1 MQKQKIIIEGKT
13 TNYSID
19 TDGNVYNDKFNRILK
34 GTDKRNEYRSVQLMI
49 DGKAKTLMVHRLV
62 AETFLPNPNNYS
74 IVDHIDRDKT
84 NNKLEN
90 LRWVNSQ
97 VNALNSEKNNFGKR
111 IKFNPK
117 ILEQEDWKSLSI
129 DENVKVNKKGQI
141 INIQTGNILN
151 GSKRNGYIRINIK
164 GKYYSVHKII
174 WETFN
179 GIIPENMVIDHI
191 DGNKENNELINL
203 RLVSQSDNMV
213 NAQLLGHN
221 GQVKISQYDLNGT
234 FITTYNSIKQ
244 AAEAINGNEVAI
256 KDAAN
261 RMGSSSGF
269 LWIKENQNITIE
281 EVLKI
286 YREKMNKRTVKVS
299 QYDKNNVFIKTYD
312 SLAEA
317 SRAIGVKPSSI
328 RKAINREG
336 MCKNYYWKIVV

>member
-1 MQKQKIIIEGKT
+1 
-13 TNYSID
+13 
-19 TDGNVYNDKFNRILK
+19 
-34 GTDKRNEYRSVQLMI
+34 
-49 DGKAKTLMVHRLV
+49 
-62 AETFLPNPNNYS
+62 
-74 IVDHIDRDKT
+74 
-84 NNKLEN
+84 
-90 LRWVNSQ
+90 
-97 VNALNSEKNNFGKR
+97 
-111 IKFNPK
+111 
-117 ILEQEDWKSLSI
+117 
-129 DENVKVNKKGQI
+129 
-141 INIQTGNILN
+141 
-151 GSKRNGYIRINIK
+151 
-164 GKYYSVHKII
+164 
-174 WETFN
+174 
-179 GIIPENMVIDHI
+179 MVIDHI

-317 SRAIGVKPSSI
+317 SRVIGVKPSSI

>member
-1 MQKQKIIIEGKT
+1 MQKQKIIIEGKI

-19 TDGNVYNDKFNRILK
+19 TNGNVYNDKFNRILK

-97 VNALNSEKNNFGKR
+97 INALNSEKNNFEKR

-191 DGNKENNELINL
+191 DDNKENNELINL

-286 YREKMNKRTVKVS
+286 YREKKNKRTVKVS
-299 QYDKNNVFIKTYD
+299 QYDKNNVFIKTYN

-317 SRAIGVKPSSI
+317 SKVIGVNPSSI

-336 MCKNYYWKIVV
+336 MCKNYYWRIVV

>member
-19 TDGNVYNDKFNRILK
+19 TDGNVYNDKYNRILK

-49 DGKAKTLMVHRLV
+49 NGKAKTLMVHRLV
-62 AETFLPNPNNYS
+62 AETFLPNPNNYN

-97 VNALNSEKNNFGKR
+97 VNALNSERSNSGKR
-111 IKFNPK
+111 MKFNPE
-117 ILEQEDWKSLSI
+117 ILEQEDWKTLSI
-129 DENVKVNKKGQI
+129 DENIKVNKKGQI

-179 GIIPENMVIDHI
+179 GFVPENMVIDYI

-203 RLVSQSDNMV
+203 RLVSQSDNMF
-213 NAQLLGHN
+213 NTQLLGHN

-234 FITTYNSIKQ
+234 FIATYDSIRQ
-244 AAEAINGNEVAI
+244 AAEATNGNEVAI

-261 RMGSSSGF
+261 RMGSSNGF

-299 QYDKNNVFIKTYD
+299 QYDKNNIFIKTYD

-317 SRAIGVKPSSI
+317 SRAVGVKPSSI

-336 MCKNYYWKIVV
+336 ICKNYYWKIVV